1 MDKLLVTVDTSTRK
15 CVDLTPEI
23 KGFVEGQGDGL
34 LSVFAP
40 HSTVGLAILELGS
53 GSDTDL
59 EAALGRILPRDDS
72 FYSHAHGATG
82 HGADH
87 LIPALI
93 SPSLTLPVI
102 DGQPALGTWQS
113 IVLVDLNVDN
123 PERHVLLSFISD

>member
-1 MDKLLVTVDTSTRK
+1 MDKLLVTVDTATRK
-15 CVDLTPEI
+15 CVDLTAEV
-23 KGFVEGQGDGL
+23 KAFVAGRGDGL

-40 HSTVGLAILELGS
+40 HSTVGLAIFELGS
-53 GSDTDL
+53 GSDADL
-59 EAALGRILPRDDS
+59 EAALDRLLPRDDS
-72 FYSHAHGATG
+72 VYSHAHGATG

-87 LIPALI
+87 LVPALV

-123 PERHVLLSFISD
+123 PERHVLLSFIRD